1 MQFPSS
7 VHDLRREHYA
17 IAGIPTYDH
26 DDWTAYLQIP
36 PKGALC
42 ATVGRI
48 NAGEVE
54 FFVWTECIRTRRLAS
69 SAQAWM
75 L

>member
-36 PKGALC
+36 PKGALF
-42 ATVGRI
+42 ATIGRV
-48 NAGEVE
+48 NVGEVE
-54 FFVWTECIRTRRLAS
+54 FFVGAVFLWVI
-69 SAQAWM
+69 
-75 L
+75 